1 MEAYQFIFPSAYTCD
16 YPVCVPKMISIVL
29 VEPRN
34 SGNVGAVARVM
45 ANFGFEKLVLVNPKC
60 NHLSQTARNRAK
72 WAQDVLQK
80 AKVVKKLPEFDTLAA
95 TTAKI
100 GTDYNI
106 PRSPITPKQLS
117 SICRG
122 NAGLVFG
129 RENTGLTNE
138 EILSCDFVVSIPA
151 SKKYPVLNLSHSVAV
166 ILYELSGESHVG
178 HIIPA
183 SKAEKEQI
191 MKMLSKALDKMEFAT
206 KEKKETQIKVWK
218 RMVGKSFLTK
228 REAYALMGFFKKL
241 K

>member
-1 MEAYQFIFPSAYTCD
+1 
-16 YPVCVPKMISIVL
+16 MISVVL
-29 VEPRN
+29 VEPKN
-34 SGNVGAVARVM
+34 SGNIGAVARVM

-72 WAQDVLQK
+72 WAQIVLKK
-80 AKVVKKLPEFDTLAA
+80 AKVVKKIPKLGTLVA

-117 SICRG
+117 SLCKGSVGI
-122 NAGLVFG
+122 VFG
-129 RENTGLTNE
+129 REGTGLTNE
-138 EILSCDFVVSIPA
+138 EILECDFVATIPA

-166 ILYELSGESHVG
+166 VLYELSKESHIS

-183 SKAEKEQI
+183 SKKEKEQI
-191 MKMLSKALDKMEFAT
+191 MKMLNKALDKMQFAT
-206 KEKKETQIKVWK
+206 KEKKQTQIKVWK
-218 RMVGKSFLTK
+218 RMIGKSFLTK
-228 REAYALMGFFKKL
+228 REAFALMGFLKKI